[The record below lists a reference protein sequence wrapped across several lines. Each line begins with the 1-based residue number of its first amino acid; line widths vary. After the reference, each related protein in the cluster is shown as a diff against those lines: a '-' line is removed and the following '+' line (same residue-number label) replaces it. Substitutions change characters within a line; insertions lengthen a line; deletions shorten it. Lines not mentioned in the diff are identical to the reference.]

1 MLPNPNR
8 KLSIIIALIISFIV
22 IKPTKG
28 LSVLPVKNVLFYT
41 EQTNDRISATGKVTA
56 EEMYSTTSDKP
67 HFTFSEKAKLLRQLH
82 KYRHQKEGGPHFGL
96 ISFCLAF
103 VPYLLFGIAAVS
115 GTTITAGTGII
126 LLLGGFLC
134 YLGAVIF
141 GIKGI
146 HRDKHNGLAI
156 IGLLFGAL
164 GLLGYLLVL
173 LLISQ
178 IHAL

>member
-1 MLPNPNR
+1 MP
-8 KLSIIIALIISFIV
+8 
-22 IKPTKG
+22 
-28 LSVLPVKNVLFYT
+28 Y
-41 EQTNDRISATGKVTA
+41 
-56 EEMYSTTSDKP
+56 TTSGKP
-67 HFTFSEKAKLLRQLH
+67 HLTFLEKVKLLNQLH
-82 KYRHQKEGGPHFGL
+82 NYRNQKDSGAHFGL

-126 LLLGGFLC
+126 LLLFGFLC
-134 YLGAVIF
+134 YLGAVII

-146 HRDKHNGLAI
+146 HRDKHTGLAI
-156 IGLLFGAL
+156 IGLIFGAL